1 MASDGLDYWINR
13 EKICHLNPFFVLSQ
27 NVSSF
32 SFFIFLHFFHC
43 GLQGIDCVCCLL
55 KGKSFSKGMNI
66 NNIILAYHKCS
77 CIDIFHSFSLPF
89 LRLKCLL
96 SLLRAHYN
104 GNTWGIMEWT
114 KKRWPFTSR
123 SRLMAGSDN
132 TSGLSL
138 AHQTP
143 NDGALSFA
151 FQFHRRAFKVHTWT
165 AFELY
170 WQ

>member
-1 MASDGLDYWINR
+1 MASDGLDYWINV

-32 SFFIFLHFFHC
+32 SFLFLLSLFLMRFTRNW
-43 GLQGIDCVCCLL
+43 LCLL
-55 KGKSFSKGMNI
+55 FIERKSFSKGMNI

-77 CIDIFHSFSLPF
+77 CIDIFYLYSVEESPF
-89 LRLKCLL
+89 TLL
-96 SLLRAHYN
+96 GWLITTQARGDHNINWKL
-104 GNTWGIMEWT
+104 
-114 KKRWPFTSR
+114 WPFACQGWLIS
-123 SRLMAGSDN
+123 GPDN
-132 TSGLSL
+132 TTSLSQ

-151 FQFHRRAFKVHTWT
+151 FQFHRKAFKAHTWT